1 MIRGPPKSTRTDT
14 LFPSTTL
21 FRSPSQRSPPVADA
35 AAHPRRRRREAGRA
49 EEGSRPQ
56 AGGSRRG
63 KGRAR
68 RKGRRAQEGRGPE
81 KGRRRRQGR
90 ARKEARRQES
100 GPQEGRLSA
109 KDRKS
114 TRLNSSH

>member
-109 KDRKS
+109 N
-114 TRLNSSH
+114 TRLGSID